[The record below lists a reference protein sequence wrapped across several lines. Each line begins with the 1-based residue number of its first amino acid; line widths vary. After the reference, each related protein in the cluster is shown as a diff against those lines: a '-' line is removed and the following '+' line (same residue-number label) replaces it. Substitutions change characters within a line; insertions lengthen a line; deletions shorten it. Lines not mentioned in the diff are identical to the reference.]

1 LCFIFDNKKINWDN
15 DLNKYRIMKK
25 LMKSLLI
32 FLLIIIVILVAAFIY
47 VDKNQ
52 GKIAALIIKEQF
64 KKSRL
69 SKVYHLDFA
78 KLDLNLFSGK
88 ITIHNFSLKP
98 DTNFYLAGD
107 SLRFKYP
114 LLVDAEV
121 PFLSLSGI
129 DMLELIQHKRLII
142 EGIDIN
148 DPGFRLINH
157 LSEKEKELSHKLR
170 EAQPPEETPEADTT
184 TATKMKLSHLTL
196 AHFAI
201 TGGSAE
207 YYNRVTDK
215 SIFTVQGIQMLL
227 SEVAVNPEKPLDV
240 LIEKSYGSIKFGVGE
255 VKFRNEGGFYD
266 VDLGQ
271 VALDVAD
278 NSLKLKNVKLTPK
291 YSKAQFGKKVKKQT
305 DRFDAKIG
313 SLELHGLDLKK
324 LIRSGGIKL
333 NSIRIDS
340 LNLEIFRD
348 KNDPFDFNNFPK
360 FPWQGLTK
368 INSYLQID
376 TIEVTNSAIFYEEL
390 AEGRTEAGKVPL
402 GKVHISLLNVS
413 NDSVYISKHGPMI
426 CRFEAKAFNQGDLLL
441 NLNIPADL
449 SSSEFSFSG
458 RIGPMDMRA
467 FNSITELNVLVNIE
481 KGTLDSLIFS
491 AHADGVYATGEL
503 TMVYDSLKINVLS
516 KDKDKSKA
524 HGIGILSW
532 VGNQVV
538 KSFNP
543 VVGKPD
549 NKPDIALIF
558 VERDINKSVF
568 NYIVKAFISGIKG
581 TLVPGIGP
589 TLKKYEKQKVKEQK
603 KEERQQKRAEKKK
616 ERR

>member
-1 LCFIFDNKKINWDN
+1 
-15 DLNKYRIMKK
+15 
-25 LMKSLLI
+25 
-32 FLLIIIVILVAAFIY
+32 VILVAAFIY
-47 VDKNQ
+47 FDKNQ

-69 SKVYHLDFA
+69 SKVYHLDFG
-78 KLDLNLFSGK
+78 KLDLALFSGK

-98 DTNFYLAGD
+98 DTNFYLASD

-129 DMLELIQHKRLII
+129 NMRELIQHKRLII

-157 LSEKEKELSHKLR
+157 LTEKEKELSRKLR
-170 EAQPPEETPEADTT
+170 EAQPQEETPEVDTT
-184 TATKMKLSHLTL
+184 TSTKMKLSHLTL

-266 VDLGQ
+266 VDLGE

-291 YSKAQFGKKVKKQT
+291 YSKAHFGKKVKKQT

-313 SLELHGLDLKK
+313 SLELHGLDLKR

-368 INSYLQID
+368 INRYLQID

-402 GKVHISLLNVS
+402 GKVRISLYNVS
-413 NDSVYISKHGPMI
+413 NDPVYISKHGPMI
-426 CRFEAKAFNQGDLLL
+426 CKFEAKAFNQGDLVM

-449 SSSEFSFSG
+449 SSDEFSFSG

-491 AHADGVYATGEL
+491 VHANNVYATGEL
-503 TMVYDSLKINVLS
+503 TMVYDSLKINVLA
-516 KDKDKSKA
+516 KDNEKSKS
-524 HGIGILSW
+524 HGLGVLSW
-532 VGNQVV
+532 IGNKVV

-543 VVGKPD
+543 GLGKSD
-549 NKPDIALIF
+549 NKPDVATIF

-568 NYIVKAFISGIKG
+568 NYIVKAFISGIKC

-603 KEERQQKRAEKKK
+603 KDERQQKRENKKK
-616 ERR
+616 EKAAK